1 MNKYTYEEINI
12 GQKEGFSVTVTE
24 KMRDA
29 FREMTGD
36 VNPLHND
43 PEYAKSKGHEK
54 CVAFGMMTASF
65 LSTLA
70 GVYLP
75 GEKSLIKSTTVN
87 FRKPVYIDDELY
99 IEGEVSEKNDTF
111 NMITLKVTITNQDKV
126 KVVKGT
132 MEVFVEND

>member
-12 GQKEGFSVTVTE
+12 GLKESFSVEITE
-24 KMRDA
+24 AMRDK
-29 FREMTGD
+29 FRDITGD

-43 PEYAKSKGHEK
+43 IEYAKEKGHDK

-75 GEKSLIKSTTVN
+75 GEKSLIQRTEVY
-87 FRKPVYIDDELY
+87 FRKPVYIGDT
-99 IEGEVSEKNDTF
+99 ITVTGEVTEKNDTF
-111 NMITLKVTITNQDKV
+111 QILELKVTIMNQDNV
-126 KVVKGT
+126 KVVKGSMT
-132 MEVFVEND
+132 VAVM